1 MSDGKNK
8 KRAIFIVSLLVV
20 GNLIGA
26 GILALPMQTGCAGLI
41 FSTCAMVIFAI
52 AMFFTAVTLAQEA
65 IDAKT
70 DNFNYPSLYQKYLGN
85 IGKWLAIVANMLILY
100 GLLTA
105 YLSGGTAI
113 ISGVFNISVD
123 NKLFHIIIILI
134 LFVILSAFT
143 MCGTKIIA
151 KYNGLLMVIL
161 GITFCAIVG
170 ICAFHVKPERELFFN
185 LKFLPIAIPVILTAF
200 HFHNIIPSICK
211 HLEWDKKAIT
221 TSMSIG
227 MGIGFFMNFI
237 WIAIGIGVL
246 PLTIGNESIVYA
258 FQHGLP
264 ATIPISKLLN
274 IPVFNV
280 FATTFAI
287 VAICTSYVANG
298 MGLMDFNR
306 DLLRNSFGKFRNIA
320 VTIATFIP
328 PLIVAIFFPN
338 VFLKA
343 IGIVGGVG
351 IAILFGIL
359 PSIVFFMK
367 HKNIKARILAIIM
380 FLLFFAALAFD
391 LANDFN
397 IIDSDLIIEDI
408 KKENK

>member
-1 MSDGKNK
+1 MSNGTNK
-8 KRAIFIVSLLVV
+8 KQAIFIVSLLVV

-41 FSTCAMVIFAI
+41 FSTVAMIIFAL

-70 DNFNYPSLYQKYLGN
+70 DNFNYPSLYKNYLGGG
-85 IGKWLAIVANMLILY
+85 GKWLAIVANMLILY

-113 ISGVFNISVD
+113 ISGVFNISSD
-123 NKLFHIIIILI
+123 SKITHILIILV
-134 LFVILSAFT
+134 LFIILSAFT

-151 KYNGLLMVIL
+151 KYNGLLMIIL
-161 GITFCAIVG
+161 GLTFCAIVG
-170 ICAFHVKPERELFFN
+170 ICAFHVQPQREFFFDLN
-185 LKFLPIAIPVILTAF
+185 FLPIAIPVILTAF

-211 HLEWDKKAIT
+211 HLEWDKKAIRS
-221 TSMSIG
+221 SMKFG
-227 MGIGFFMNFI
+227 MIIGFCMNFI

-246 PLTIGNESIVYA
+246 PLTIGNHSIVYA

-264 ATIPISKLLN
+264 ATVPISQLLH

-306 DLLRNSFGKFRNIA
+306 DLLRDAFGKFKNSA
-320 VTIATFIP
+320 VAITTFIP

-338 VFLKA
+338 IFLKA

-351 IAILFGIL
+351 ITILFGIL
-359 PSIVFFMK
+359 PSIVFFI
-367 HKNIKARILAIIM
+367 KNKNVTARILAIFM
-380 FLLFFAALAFD
+380 FLLFFTALAFT
-391 LANDFN
+391 LANNFG
-397 IIDSDLIIEDI
+397 IIDSNAIIEEI